1 MDHIVDALLAAVMSK
16 PALEPL
22 GPEYGSSILH
32 LIEAYGAAKKEASK
46 AQNELSQA
54 AERRQKENDDFD
66 TLVTDWTIH
75 EARYKAEIK
84 RLEVIIH
91 RTSGS
96 GLEAVSMARSG
107 SLIRRGSRNVTGDQ
121 NISPT
126 DLGNHRRGTTDR
138 GVFKTEASA
147 TRHRDSLIGRP
158 RILDPKSDVTLSMK
172 IDKEPLVDNVTSI
185 IQTHATIREVPS
197 TPSSKSS
204 SSSSSSGIHGS
215 TKRSSGPALERAQ
228 ILSGSP
234 SFAAEKQRHQREF
247 SFAEGEDSNMVT
259 QDEVDISVTHSRNE
273 NATVKSPHTPLG
285 SRKKDEEQC
294 ITYTCTTAPGAGE
307 VPLDGMKD
315 GLPQLRRSK
324 ETAQRRFGGKI
335 DADGK
340 AYL

>member
-1 MDHIVDALLAAVMSK
+1 MSK

-22 GPEYGSSILH
+22 APEYGSSILH
-32 LIEAYGAAKKEASK
+32 LIEAYAAAKKEASK

-54 AERRQKENDDFD
+54 AERRQKENEDFE
-66 TLVTDWTIH
+66 TLVTEWTIH

-84 RLEVIIH
+84 RLEIIIH

-147 TRHRDSLIGRP
+147 ARHRDSLIGRP

-172 IDKEPLVDNVTSI
+172 IHKEPLVDTVTSR
-185 IQTHATIREVPS
+185 IQNHATIREVPS
-197 TPSSKSS
+197 TPSSKTSS
-204 SSSSSSGIHGS
+204 SSSSSDAHGS
-215 TKRSSGPALERAQ
+215 TKRSSDSALERAQ
-228 ILSGSP
+228 MLSGSP
-234 SFAAEKQRHQREF
+234 SFAAERHRHQREF
-247 SFAEGEDSNMVT
+247 SFAESEDSNMVT
-259 QDEVDISVTHSRNE
+259 QDEVDISDTHSRNE
-273 NATVKSPHTPLG
+273 NSTVRSPHAPLG
-285 SRKKDEEQC
+285 VRKNDEEQG
-294 ITYTCTTAPGAGE
+294 TTNVCTTAPGAGD
-307 VPLDGMKD
+307 VPQGGMED

-324 ETAQRRFGGKI
+324 EAWPSDVSVARSTSTVKHI
-335 DADGK
+335 
-340 AYL
+340 